1 MAYSSR
7 RGGRTGEIVLG
18 SKSIQNA
25 WRRFT
30 EGGETEKEDS
40 GFEAEGKL
48 ARTGRGE
55 ADE

>member
-7 RGGRTGEIVLG
+7 RGRRIGEIVLG

-25 WRRFT
+25 WGSST

-40 GFEAEGKL
+40 GFEAKGEL
-48 ARTGRGE
+48 ARNAGVE

>member
-7 RGGRTGEIVLG
+7 RGGRIGEVVLR

-25 WRRFT
+25 WRRFA

-40 GFEAEGKL
+40 GFETKGKL
-48 ARTGRGE
+48 SRNIGGE